1 MDGNKIKEM
10 EKTELLKHAA
20 SRFTKFGSKRFTL
33 DELANELGISKK
45 TIYKHFKNKEDL
57 VAESVNHLLEEV
69 ISKLNAILEDKDKDA
84 IQKIIWIYKICF
96 NYLKEFK
103 PSFINGLKKYYPKAD
118 VVFEG
123 FRSDVVHQM
132 IYYLLV
138 DAKENN
144 IIRNDVDIKLVSQL
158 YFLRVDN
165 VVFKSDNLFSLYSSD
180 VLLDHLIINNLKGIV
195 NSDYKVIY

>member
-1 MDGNKIKEM
+1 
-10 EKTELLKHAA
+10 
-20 SRFTKFGSKRFTL
+20 
-33 DELANELGISKK
+33 
-45 TIYKHFKNKEDL
+45 
-57 VAESVNHLLEEV
+57 
-69 ISKLNAILEDKDKDA
+69 
-84 IQKIIWIYKICF
+84 
-96 NYLKEFK
+96 
-103 PSFINGLKKYYPKAD
+103 
-118 VVFEG
+118 
-123 FRSDVVHQM
+123 M